1 MFPVFLKLNGRRVVV
16 VGGGSVGRRKA
27 LAALAAGAAVRVIDP
42 APRPADLTDP
52 RLEWLPQPYRP
63 DHLAGAALVFAA
75 ATPAVNASV
84 VADATARGI
93 WVNTASDPAAGD
105 FTLPASFAVG
115 GLAVA
120 VGTGGAAPALARR
133 VRDRLTGQFDPA
145 YADWVAV
152 LGRVRALVL
161 DAIGDE
167 PTRRDW
173 LDRFA
178 DWPWLERIR
187 RDGPEAAFAAMAEEV
202 RRAAPPD
209 PV

>member
-1 MFPVFLKLNGRRVVV
+1 VFPVFLNLNGRRVVV
-16 VGGGSVGRRKA
+16 VGGGTVGRRKA
-27 LAALAAGAAVRVIDP
+27 TAALAAGAAVRVIDP
-42 APRPADLTDP
+42 APRPADLAEP
-52 RLEWLPQPYRP
+52 RLDWVTEPYRP

-75 ATPAVNASV
+75 ATPGVNAAV

-93 WVNTASDPAAGD
+93 WVNAATDPAGGD

-120 VGTGGAAPALARR
+120 VGTGGVAPALARR
-133 VRDRLTGQFDPA
+133 VRDQLAGQFDPA
-145 YADWVAV
+145 FADWVAV

-161 DAIGDE
+161 DTIDDGPA
-167 PTRRDW
+167 RRDL
-173 LDRFA
+173 LDQFA

-187 RDGPEAAFAAMAEEV
+187 RDGPDAAFAAMAEEV